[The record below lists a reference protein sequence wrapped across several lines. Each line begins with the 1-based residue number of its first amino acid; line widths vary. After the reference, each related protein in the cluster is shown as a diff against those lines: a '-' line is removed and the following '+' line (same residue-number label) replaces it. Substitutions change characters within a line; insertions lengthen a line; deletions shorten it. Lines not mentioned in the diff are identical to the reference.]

1 MITQGTVVVG
11 TMATLI
17 HRSASNG
24 CSVYIHS
31 SAHGGQDVTLGNGSV
46 VAGNGYSMPSTAAS
60 QVTFVIPPGDS
71 LFGITSTST
80 HTLSVLKI
88 EY

>member
-11 TMATLI
+11 TVATLI
-17 HRSASNG
+17 HQSTSNG
-24 CSVYIHS
+24 CSVHIYSAS
-31 SAHGGQDVTLGNGSV
+31 SVQDVTLGNGSV
-46 VAGNGYSMPSTAAS
+46 VAGNGYLMPSS
-60 QVTFVIPPGDS
+60 RVSEVTFVIPPGDS
-71 LFGITSTST
+71 LFGITATNT